1 MVKRLKNSTNFIKV
15 SSSRV
20 FKDFDKA
27 SDFRVWFVKIDSK

>member
-15 SSSRV
+15 STSKV

-27 SDFRVWFVKIDSK
+27 SDFRT